1 MPTCIATLQSKHK
14 FSNLN
19 FLSLQYLPEPL
30 PTLPKKKPINPQPNA
45 YQTKEMSQSNQQ
57 ATAEILAKSWAVQ
70 YSEMQGEQKL
80 IARKLI
86 SDILFHGCLGN
97 LEMSHAIR
105 IQDIL
110 INESATNY
118 HQPYYMEPQEAMEHP
133 GPKIEYVEED
143 DMVDNSST
151 NSET

>member
-1 MPTCIATLQSKHK
+1 M
-14 FSNLN
+14 
-19 FLSLQYLPEPL
+19 QYLPEPL
-30 PTLPKKKPINPQPNA
+30 PTSPKKKLTNPQPNA
-45 YQTKEMSQSNQQ
+45 NQTKEMPQPNQQ

-70 YSEMQGEQKL
+70 YGEMQGEQKL

-97 LEMSHAIR
+97 LEMAHAMR

-110 INESATNY
+110 LNESVANY
-118 HQPYYMEPQEAMEHP
+118 HHPYYMESHETMEHP

-143 DMVDNSST
+143 DMVDNSSA